1 MSYSNDR
8 MSRKER
14 RAIAF
19 RPKTA
24 LQLAHHSRVG
34 KEMLRGVQDK
44 PESIGQIV
52 EVQVGTRKSKKGV
65 EYPVFKKMLVTPKK
79 K

>member
-1 MSYSNDR
+1 MSYSNDK

-19 RPKTA
+19 NPKTT
-24 LQLAHHSRVG
+24 LQLAHHSRTG

-52 EVQVGTRKSKKGV
+52 EVQVGTRKSRSGV
-65 EYPVFKKMLVTPKK
+65 EYPVFKKMLAKPKK
-79 K
+79 